1 MRSTTTGSFSGDAA
15 AFVARTIRRMREEYK
30 SSQHRISNILIE
42 LHDDIAFV
50 ESYVVAVHSLH
61 DERIE
66 MAGAR
71 YVDRFARREGSWKI
85 ARRLVLIDWD
95 LSVASGEASPH
106 LSAFPR
112 GAVECLRPSLRSG
125 LNIVFVLLRTR
136 CATVKAV
143 FVAGT
148 PQYTA
153 HCRRTSPISS
163 AATPL
168 RRAPRNVEWELVE
181 STQCHQ
187 HCHGETA
194 ACGQVP
200 WARPDLTPGIPGDQV
215 LERRGESR
223 PPVDCIVH
231 AGVAQYPPADP
242 EARRCH

>member
-1 MRSTTTGSFSGDAA
+1 MQEGEPPAQGWAVAEIRALLDRQAITDVLHLYCRAIDRTDEELLASVYHPDAIDDHGSFSGDAA

-112 GAVECLRPSLRSG
+112 GA
-125 LNIVFVLLRTR
+125 
-136 CATVKAV
+136 
-143 FVAGT
+143 
-148 PQYTA
+148 
-153 HCRRTSPISS
+153 
-163 AATPL
+163 
-168 RRAPRNVEWELVE
+168 RNA
-181 STQCHQ
+181 S
-187 HCHGETA
+187 
-194 ACGQVP
+194 
-200 WARPDLTPGIPGDQV
+200 D
-215 LERRGESR
+215 
-223 PPVDCIVH
+223 PVYDR
-231 AGVAQYPPADP
+231 D
-242 EARRCH
+242 